1 MSSPHEQSRR
11 KSWRTDVSALV
22 RPAAALLAGA
32 LVLGLSA
39 CGSGF
44 EANTYDARNLDDAT
58 NTTVGTMAL
67 RNVYLASPDEGI
79 LHEEGSDAQLQIAI
93 ANTGREADTLV
104 DISTD
109 AASDAQILLD
119 GRTLSSLEVPA
130 GGLTDPELQ
139 IELTGLTRD
148 LRSGEF
154 FTVTVR
160 FERAGETTFGVP
172 VGSPSNPEDR
182 EHSEKIDGGEH

>member
-1 MSSPHEQSRR
+1 M
-11 KSWRTDVSALV
+11 SALV

-32 LVLGLSA
+32 LTLGLSA

-67 RNVYLASPDEGI
+67 RNVYLAAPDEGI
-79 LHEEGSDAQLQIAI
+79 LHEEGGDARMQIAI

-104 DISTD
+104 ESSTD
-109 AASDAQILLD
+109 AAADAQILLD
-119 GRTLSSLEVPA
+119 GRRLSSLEVPA
-130 GGLTDPELQ
+130 GGLSDPELE
-139 IELTGLTRD
+139 IELTDLTRD

-154 FTVTVR
+154 LTVTVR

-172 VGSPSNPEDR
+172 VGSPTNPEEP
-182 EHSEKIDGGEH
+182 EHSKKFEGEEE

>member
-1 MSSPHEQSRR
+1 M
-11 KSWRTDVSALV
+11 SALV

-44 EANTYDARNLDDAT
+44 QANTYDARNLDDAT

>member
-1 MSSPHEQSRR
+1 M
-11 KSWRTDVSALV
+11 SALV

-32 LVLGLSA
+32 LTLGLSA

-44 EANTYDARNLDDAT
+44 EANTYDARNLDDAA
-58 NTTVGTMAL
+58 NTDVGGIAL
-67 RNVYLASPDEGI
+67 RNVYLASPDKGI
-79 LHEEGSDAQLQIAI
+79 LHPKGSDARLQIAI

-104 DISTD
+104 DIRTE

-119 GRTLSSLEVPA
+119 GAKLSSLDVPA
-130 GGLTDPELQ
+130 GGLSDPELE

-154 FTVTVR
+154 FLVTVR
-160 FERAGETTFGVP
+160 FERAGETTFEVP
-172 VGSPSNPEDR
+172 VGSPTSPGKH
-182 EHSEKIDGGEH
+182 EHSEKIHGTEEQ